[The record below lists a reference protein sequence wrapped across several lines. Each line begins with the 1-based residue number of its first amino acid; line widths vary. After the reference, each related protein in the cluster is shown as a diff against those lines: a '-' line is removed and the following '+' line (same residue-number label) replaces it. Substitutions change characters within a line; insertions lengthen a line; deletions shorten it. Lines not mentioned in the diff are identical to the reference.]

1 MAQDIEA
8 SIKTMTLLAE
18 KKGIIMGV
26 ANDHSIAWGISKL
39 ASEWGADMVFSYQN
53 VLLKK
58 RVATLAESIGCMDA
72 VVECDVSKEGQVKQ
86 LMDFAAKKFGKID
99 FIVHSMAY
107 SDKKE
112 LQGAYYNTSRKNF
125 LNAMDISVYSF
136 TETCREA
143 MPILNG
149 GASLITLTYLGSQ
162 RVLPNYNVMGVAKAA
177 LEASTRYLAADMG
190 AYNIRVN
197 AVSPGPIKTMAA
209 SVIGDFDKMLQS
221 GEKASPIHRRVTIED
236 VGGLA
241 CFLMTDYAAA
251 ITGGVHYVDAGYN
264 IMGMSEEL

>member
-1 MAQDIEA
+1 
-8 SIKTMTLLAE
+8 
-18 KKGIIMGV
+18 MGV

-58 RVATLAESIGCMDA
+58 RVATLAESIGYFDA
-72 VVECDVSKEGQVKQ
+72 VVECDVSKDGHVKQ
-86 LMDFAAKKFGKID
+86 LMDFAASKFGKID

-112 LQGAYYNTSRKNF
+112 LQGPYYDTSRKNF
-125 LNAMDISVYSF
+125 LNAMNISVYSF

-143 MPILNG
+143 LPILNE
-149 GASLITLTYLGSQ
+149 GASLLTLTYLGAQ

-190 AYNIRVN
+190 AHKIRVN
-197 AVSPGPIKTMAA
+197 AVSPGPIKTLAA

-221 GEKASPIHRRVTIED
+221 GEKASPIHHRITIED

-251 ITGGVHYVDAGYN
+251 ITGGVHFVDAGYN

>member
-1 MAQDIEA
+1 
-8 SIKTMTLLAE
+8 MTLLAG
-18 KKGIIMGV
+18 KKGIVMGV

-53 VLLKK
+53 ILLKK

-72 VVECDVSKEGQVKQ
+72 VIECDVSKEGHIKK
-86 LMDFAAKKFGKID
+86 LMDFAGNKFGKID
-99 FIVHSMAY
+99 FVVHAMAY

-112 LQGAYYNTSRKNF
+112 MQGPYYNTSQKNF
-125 LNAMDISVYSF
+125 LNAMNISVYSF

-143 MPILNG
+143 LPILNE
-149 GASLITLTYLGSQ
+149 GASLMTLSYLGSQ

-190 AYNIRVN
+190 VHNIRVN
-197 AVSPGPIKTMAA
+197 AISPGPIKTMAA
-209 SVIGDFDKMLQS
+209 SAIGDFDKMLES
-221 GEKASPIHRRVTIED
+221 GVKASPIRRLVTIED

-241 CFLMTDYAAA
+241 CFLMTDHAAS

-264 IMGMSEEL
+264 IMGMSEEI